1 MKKSIFLIIS
11 LSFILYNTLYAQ
23 TGVKFG
29 FKAGY
34 NIATQYGSK
43 TSDISYDVN
52 SEARNGFS
60 GAFFLRFPI
69 TDVFSVQQE
78 FMYSQKGSV
87 QNVATTVPPL
97 STSSKYKI
105 DYFELPIMFR
115 YTFLKIG
122 NVGVYGS
129 SGFALSMLLKGE
141 YTVDGSIDVGGGVM
155 VPLEESG
162 DTNGMD
168 KFDYNF
174 IYGLGLEFD
183 LFKQECFFD
192 YRQTIGWNTL
202 LMPTVE
208 GGEPAPLRNQTYSLS
223 LGILF

>member
-1 MKKSIFLIIS
+1 MKKSVFLCII
-11 LSFILYNTLYAQ
+11 LSFFSLNVLNAQ

-43 TSDISYDVN
+43 TADISYDVD
-52 SEARNGFS
+52 SESRNGFF

-78 FMYSQKGSV
+78 FMYTQKGSV
-87 QNVATTVPPL
+87 QNVATTLPPL
-97 STSSKYKI
+97 STSSEYKI

-115 YTFLKIG
+115 YNFLNIG

-129 SGFALSMLLKGE
+129 SGFALSMLLKGK
-141 YTVDGSIDVGGGVM
+141 YTVDGSIDVGGGVK
-155 VPLEESG
+155 VPIEESG
-162 DTNGMD
+162 DTDGMD
-168 KFDYNF
+168 DFDYNF

-183 LFKQECFFD
+183 LFNQECFFD

-202 LMPTVE
+202 LMPTVQ